1 MYMAEEDGSLTLFQ
15 NDNDSPNNLD
25 EATSTKV
32 LLRSDSKKIVKSLNQ
47 SRDNV
52 TVSTLN
58 KEIKITLEK

>member
-32 LLRSDSKKIVKSLNQ
+32 LLRSDSKKIVKSLN
-47 SRDNV
+47 
-52 TVSTLN
+52 
-58 KEIKITLEK
+58 